1 MRRKTRT
8 YRWVFL
14 LTNLLILFS
23 TQLWLHRDWN
33 ALLVMKVSLLNLL
46 IFAGIYAF
54 RGLDFR
60 PTRNINETVVSYALG
75 SLAGM
80 LIALIPMLSLPG
92 PRLGTIPMVV
102 TFFFSALVSPFLF
115 HGLIRTIIRF
125 IPPERL
131 LIIGKQEELEPMMKE
146 VQAQSLGKVQVY
158 AYINPSEP
166 LLEQTLEQSQA
177 FDSIIIGDP
186 HLTAGIETLLRK
198 ARQNQISVD
207 FLPKIV
213 ESHLKRIPLELIA
226 KFEEYYEISFS
237 HPNNSPAKR
246 IMDLFLALF
255 LIIVTS
261 PIMILL
267 YILIPLDSGFPIL
280 FRHTRMGFKN
290 QPFSFLKFRSL
301 TTIEAEELEQ
311 EQNPNQTIHQRLT
324 KIGRVIRKL
333 RFDEFPQ
340 FFNVLANT
348 MSMIGPR
355 PEMIQYHTLCE
366 QNIPYYQY
374 RNNLKPGITGWAQ
387 IHYKHT
393 TTLSDY
399 KTKTEYD
406 LYYIKNRNIF
416 LDLQIAL
423 QTVETMF
430 GMRGSR

>member
-1 MRRKTRT
+1 M
-8 YRWVFL
+8 
-14 LTNLLILFS
+14 
-23 TQLWLHRDWN
+23 
-33 ALLVMKVSLLNLL
+33 LVMKASLLNLL

-60 PTRNINETVVSYALG
+60 PTRNINETVVSYILG
-75 SLAGM
+75 SLTGM
-80 LIALIPMLSLPG
+80 LLALIPMLTLPG
-92 PRLGTIPMVV
+92 ARLGPIPLVV
-102 TFFFSALVSPFLF
+102 TFFFSAMVLPFLF

-131 LIIGKQEELEPMMKE
+131 LIIGTREELEPTMKE
-146 VQAQSLGKVQVY
+146 VQAQSLGKVQVTD
-158 AYINPSEP
+158 YINPSEP
-166 LLEQTLEQSQA
+166 LLEQTLEQSHA

-186 HLTAGIETLLRK
+186 HLTTGLETVLRK
-198 ARQNQISVD
+198 ARQNQISVE

-213 ESHLKRIPLELIA
+213 ESHLKRIPLEIIG
-226 KFEEYYEISFS
+226 KFEEYYEVCFS

-246 IMDLFLALF
+246 VMDLFLALI
-255 LIIVTS
+255 LIIITS

-267 YILIPLDSGFPIL
+267 FILIPLDSGGPIV
-280 FRHTRMGFKN
+280 FRQTRMGYKN
-290 QPFSFLKFRSL
+290 RPFSFLKFRSL
-301 TTIEAEELEQ
+301 TTIEAEKLEQ
-311 EQNPNQTIHQRLT
+311 EQNPNQTIPQRLT
-324 KIGRVIRKL
+324 RIGRIIRKL

-406 LYYIKNRNIF
+406 LYYIKNRNIL

-430 GMRGSR
+430 GMRGSK